1 MAQATTYL
9 ARAPKSIEIY
19 EAYNKAKQLVRTWT
33 GGQPS
38 VPLHLRNAPTRMM
51 KKLGY
56 GKGYKYTP
64 KCQDDPSQD
73 YLPTELKDSKF
84 FHDCADENDEI

>member
-1 MAQATTYL
+1 M
-9 ARAPKSIEIY
+9 Y

-33 GGQPS
+33 GGQPG

-51 KKLGY
+51 KQLGY

-64 KCQDDPSQD
+64 KCIDDPTQQ
-73 YLPTELKDSKF
+73 YLPTELSDTKF
-84 FHDCADENDEI
+84 FDGNPNNNT

>member
-1 MAQATTYL
+1 M
-9 ARAPKSIEIY
+9 Y
-19 EAYNKAKQLVRTWT
+19 EAYSKAKQLVRTWT

-51 KKLGY
+51 KQLGY

-64 KCQDDPSQD
+64 KCQDDPHQQ
-73 YLPTELKDSKF
+73 YLPSELTNTKF
-84 FHDCADENDEI
+84 FDEENLNNNTWMDQVIIKNFP